1 LSLHIPN
8 ELTALE
14 VEVASWS
21 ALALLDHILK
31 YTTMNIGCDRSRSDL
46 TLYHI
51 AASRGMW
58 TFVER
63 LLWEKRVVGIDVNCP
78 NKDGIT
84 PMYLAKHF
92 GGESCE
98 WDSPWCKVVDVIQR
112 FNGNLQY
119 PTLESE
125 YFLVSTI
132 EYRFTATLYL
142 DLTKREMA
150 LLQDPG
156 RRDCQ
161 NYTTMAAV
169 SLLRAYD
176 DFERIS
182 SEYQLKSEKCALF
195 KEDCPTENLGLPT
208 LTICFISLICRS
220 LGKCHSFSFETALQA
235 LLMTKSNK
243 LKNFY

>member
-1 LSLHIPN
+1 M
-8 ELTALE
+8 
-14 VEVASWS
+14 EVASWS